1 MPLRDFAPVHVVV
14 AHLAV
19 LVAVVHLALGV
30 SNWLTY
36 LRAGILLPPDL
47 RWPLFVVSGVALV
60 GGLVAAVAGARRRPL
75 YAGGIVLMAVYVVGY
90 FAWHASGHRPL
101 FFVGPGTHHHG
112 STLAYLAAH
121 AVAGPVE
128 TLALASETALAG
140 LLGHLLSRER
150 SDS

>member
-1 MPLRDFAPVHVVV
+1 VKLDDFDPAHVVA

-19 LVAVVHLALGV
+19 LVAVIHLALGV

-47 RWPLFVVSGVALV
+47 RWPLFVVSGAALV
-60 GGLVAAVAGARRRPL
+60 GGLVAAVAGAERRPL
-75 YAGGIVLMAVYVVGY
+75 YTGGIVLMAVYVVGY
-90 FAWHASGHRPL
+90 FAWHMSGHRPL

-112 STLAYLAAH
+112 STLVYLAAH

-128 TLALASETALAG
+128 TVALASETALAG
-140 LLGHLLSRER
+140 LLGRFLYRER
-150 SDS
+150 VDS

>member
-1 MPLRDFAPVHVVV
+1 MKLDAFDPVHIV
-14 AHLAV
+14 AVHLVV
-19 LVAVVHLALGV
+19 LVAVIHLALGV

-36 LRAGILLPPDL
+36 LRAGILVPPDL

-60 GGLVAAVAGARRRPL
+60 GGLVAAIAGAERRPL
-75 YAGGIVLMAVYVVGY
+75 YVGGIVLMAVYVVGY

-101 FFVGPGTHHHG
+101 FFVGPGTQHHG

-128 TLALASETALAG
+128 TLALTSETALAG
-140 LLGHLLSRER
+140 LLGYDLYRNRPVS
-150 SDS
+150 

>member
-1 MPLRDFAPVHVVV
+1 MGRRAFDPIHVVA
-14 AHLAV
+14 AHLVV
-19 LVAVVHLALGV
+19 LVAVIHLALGV
-30 SNWLTY
+30 SNWTAY
-36 LRAGILLPPDL
+36 LRAGILFPPDL

-60 GGLVAAVAGARRRPL
+60 GGLLAAVAGADRRPL
-75 YAGGIVLMAVYVVGY
+75 YAGGIALMVVYVVGY

-128 TLALASETALAG
+128 SLALAAETALAG
-140 LLGHLLSRER
+140 TLGYFLYRE
-150 SDS
+150 